1 MPARPAYFHR
11 LTEACDVFAQLNTD
25 WIDRKTLQETLGVS
39 KTVAWRILRSC
50 GASAGPG
57 NALVCRRDSLLQ
69 ALRTLQSTGACEF
82 ELRRRGRL
90 ESNLAQLAGAA
101 RSRHVQVAPPARSRV
116 LLHTRF
122 HQLPP
127 GVELTPTRLSID
139 FAGTEDFLE
148 KFAAVV
154 FALQNDYEAMREF
167 IDSTPCPRL
176 EASPVVPV

>member
-11 LTEACDVFAQLNTD
+11 LTEAVAVFARLDSD

-39 KTVAWRILRSC
+39 KTVAWRILRAS

-57 NALVCRRDSLLQ
+57 NTLVCRRYFLLQ
-69 ALRTLQSTGACEF
+69 ALRTLQSTGAYEI
-82 ELRRRGRL
+82 EIRRRSRL
-90 ESNLAQLAGAA
+90 EGNLAQLLDAA
-101 RSRHVQVAPPARSRV
+101 RSRHVQVASSSRSAELARS
-116 LLHTRF
+116 RF

-127 GVELTPTRLSID
+127 GIQLTPSRLIID

-154 FALQNDYEAMREF
+154 FALQNDYDALREF
-167 IDSTPCPRL
+167 IERS
-176 EASPVVPV
+176 ASV